1 MHFSARKIY
10 RWGGEGVMGSF
21 GFSVRIHTK
30 RVLLLL
36 PISASLGTATFG
48 LLCSDEER
56 EKRWLPTCWI
66 VLPPKPVVHDAT
78 DTDLHGTKW
87 QHLQSSFHNFQTI
100 RVFFFWGVG
109 WGGGVF
115 NKQDQKLSEILLCG
129 FFIFFISLLSVGP
142 VMIFFFLFSSG
153 WCHVIQ

>member
-10 RWGGEGVMGSF
+10 RWGGEGVMGLF

-78 DTDLHGTKW
+78 DRFAWYKMAALAVKFSQLSNH
-87 QHLQSSFHNFQTI
+87 Q
-100 RVFFFWGVG
+100 VFFFFFL
-109 WGGGVF
+109 GGGGGYLT
-115 NKQDQKLSEILLCG
+115 NRTRN
-129 FFIFFISLLSVGP
+129 
-142 VMIFFFLFSSG
+142 
-153 WCHVIQ
+153 